1 MPSRCGST
9 PRTPPRDTGRRSVSL
24 ARWDEAPGVRWDSG
38 VEARDEV
45 SALYDPMLAKVV
57 AHGRDRDEAV
67 AVLARALRG
76 SAIHGV
82 TTNLASLTAVLES
95 TAFAVGDTPTDF
107 LERHPDL
114 LDPVVPELVRRS
126 HLVAAALHRGA
137 AASRHGP
144 GSDLRTSGLAEREVG
159 PAVDAVRGRRRGD
172 GGHLCRRGPAD
183 R

>member
-1 MPSRCGST
+1 
-9 PRTPPRDTGRRSVSL
+9 
-24 ARWDEAPGVRWDSG
+24 
-38 VEARDEV
+38 
-45 SALYDPMLAKVV
+45 MLAKVV

-107 LERHPDL
+107 LERHPGL
-114 LDPVVPELVRRS
+114 LDPAVPDDLCRRS
-126 HLVAAALHRGA
+126 HLVAAALHA
-137 AASRHGP
+137 AQQRRATAA

-159 PAVDAVRGRRRGD
+159 PAVDAIRGRRRGD
-172 GGHLCRRGPAD
+172 GGRPMPVAAPQTADGRRVD
-183 R
+183 RR